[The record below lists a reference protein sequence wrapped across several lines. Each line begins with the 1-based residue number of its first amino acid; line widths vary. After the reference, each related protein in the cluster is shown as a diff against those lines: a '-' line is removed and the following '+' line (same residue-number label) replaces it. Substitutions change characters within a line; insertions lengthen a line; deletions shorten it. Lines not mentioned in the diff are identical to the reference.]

1 MMRLLQ
7 RLLRKVGRWLG
18 LSARRFSK
26 GEASPSHKTQP
37 AQAEVPSVEMRPLS
51 DRAYETLYFSLL
63 KRQENSAPNV
73 ATAQIKERLKM

>member
-1 MMRLLQ
+1 MIRLLQ

-18 LSARRFSK
+18 LSARQ
-26 GEASPSHKTQP
+26 SHKTQP
-37 AQAEVPSVEMRPLS
+37 AQAKVRSVEMKPLS